1 MTPTLR
7 NRVVLL
13 LVLVVAGVG
22 LIESAANRT
31 WDLAVV
37 FALTMALQIV
47 ILVSVQWRRQ
57 SVALRR
63 DLVEWLE
70 DRAASS
76 GEPVEAVADRC
87 VAAYRASLVGPS
99 DGR

>member
-1 MTPTLR
+1 M
-7 NRVVLL
+7 
-13 LVLVVAGVG
+13 
-22 LIESAANRT
+22 
-31 WDLAVV
+31 V
-37 FALTMALQIV
+37 FALTMALQVV
-47 ILVSVQWRRQ
+47 ILASVQWRRQ

>member
-13 LVLVVAGVG
+13 LVLVVATVG
-22 LIESAANRT
+22 LIASAVNGT
-31 WDLAVV
+31 WDLTVV
-37 FALTMALQIV
+37 FGLTMALQVV
-47 ILVSVQWRRQ
+47 ILASVQWRRQ